1 MTDDIDLH
9 GLTPAQ
15 AREYTLQFVAN
26 MKELE
31 NRRRDLRR
39 RFESWER
46 RVKLARDNQRVDLA
60 QEAMQK
66 LDEITRRYQELGR
79 EKRELE
85 VKVALLKQRL
95 RRLEREPQK
104 TVNAEGLLEQL
115 EQVVG
120 SDQQLKESIARVEAD
135 DELEELRR
143 KLKEQEEE

>member
-9 GLTPAQ
+9 GLTAAQ

-31 NRRRDLRR
+31 NRRQDLRR
-39 RFESWER
+39 RFESWEH
-46 RVKLARDNQRVDLA
+46 RVKLARENQRIDLV
-60 QEAMQK
+60 QEAIDK
-66 LDEITRRYQELGR
+66 LEEITRRYQELGR

-104 TVNAEGLLEQL
+104 TVNAEALLEQL
-115 EQVVG
+115 EQVAG
-120 SDQQLKESIARVEAD
+120 SDQHLKEKISRMEAD
-135 DELEELRR
+135 DKLDELRR
-143 KLKEQEEE
+143 KLTEEEEE